1 MSQSSSAIFQTT
13 YPGLLARGKV
23 RDIYEL
29 DDQLLIVASDRISA
43 FDVVMNEPVSGKGR
57 ILTQLSAFWLETLP
71 ACRPH
76 HLDYVVEQGR
86 VPAGFEMHAG
96 DLAGRAMVVRKVQI
110 LPIECVV
117 RGYIVGGGWKEYQA
131 SGSVSGVKLPRG
143 LRLADRL
150 PAPIFTPSTK
160 AESGHDEPISFD
172 SACKRLELHF
182 SPERAGTAALIAA
195 MFGPMDPGDSWGVAQ
210 TERFRALMD
219 SVRERSLDIYQQA
232 AQHAEKRGLILADTK
247 FEFGLIEASG
257 SAELVLADEVLT
269 PDSSRFWPAESWKPG
284 SNPPSFDKQYLR
296 DYLESI
302 PWKKTPPPPPLP
314 KNVIEQ
320 TRQRYEEA
328 YHRLT
333 GPG

>member
-1 MSQSSSAIFQTT
+1 MSQIASVLFETA

-23 RDIYEL
+23 RDIYDL
-29 DDQLLIVASDRISA
+29 DNRLMIVASDRISA
-43 FDVVMNEPVSGKGR
+43 FDVVMNEPVPGKGR
-57 ILTQLSAFWLETLP
+57 ILTQMSAFWLKTLP

-76 HLDYVVEQGR
+76 HMEYVVDERRQ
-86 VPAGFEMHAG
+86 PAGFEAHAVE
-96 DLAGRAMVVRKVQI
+96 LAGRAMVARKVQI

-131 SGSVSGVKLPRG
+131 SGSVSGVKLPAG

-150 PAPIFTPSTK
+150 PSPIFTPSTK
-160 AESGHDEPISFD
+160 AASGHDEPISFD
-172 SACKRLELHF
+172 EACKRLEASF
-182 SPERAGTAALIAA
+182 SPESAGPAGLIAA
-195 MFGPMDPGDSWGVAQ
+195 MFGPASADQSWETAHAD
-210 TERFRALMD
+210 RC
-219 SVRERSLDIYQQA
+219 RSLMEKVRNRSTAIYQQA
-232 AQHAEKRGLILADTK
+232 AAHAEKRGIILADTK
-247 FEFGLIEASG
+247 FEFGLIDFAG

-284 SNPPSFDKQYLR
+284 VNPPSFDKQYLR

-302 PWKKTPPPPPLP
+302 PWNKTPPPPPLP
-314 KNVIEQ
+314 ENVIEQ

-333 GPG
+333 AAS

>member
-1 MSQSSSAIFQTT
+1 MSQAAHAVFETA

-23 RDIYEL
+23 RDIYDLEERL
-29 DDQLLIVASDRISA
+29 MIVASDRISA
-43 FDVVMNEPVSGKGR
+43 FDVVMSEPVPGKGR
-57 ILTQLSAFWLETLP
+57 ILTQMSAFWLKTLP

-76 HLDYVVEQGR
+76 HLDYVVDERR
-86 VPAGFEMHAG
+86 VPAGFEAHAAQ
-96 DLAGRAMVVRKVQI
+96 LAGRAMVVRKVQI

-131 SGSVSGVKLPRG
+131 NGSVSGVKLPAG

-150 PAPIFTPSTK
+150 PSPIFTPSTK
-160 AESGHDEPISFD
+160 AASGHDEPISFD
-172 SACKRLELHF
+172 EACKRLEMHF
-182 SPERAGTAALIAA
+182 SPESAGPAALIAA
-195 MFGPMDPGDSWGVAQ
+195 MFGPMDPGDSWGAAQ
-210 TERFRALMD
+210 SERFRTLMER
-219 SVRERSLDIYQQA
+219 VRDRSLQIYRQA
-232 AQHAEKRGLILADTK
+232 AEHAEKRGIILADTK
-247 FEFGLIEASG
+247 FEFGLVDYAG

-302 PWKKTPPPPPLP
+302 PWKKAPPPPPLP
-314 KNVIEQ
+314 AHVIEQ

-333 GPG
+333 ETG